1 MRVVLDT
8 NVWFSGLILPDSVPG
23 RVLEAIRKRTIVPV
37 ASWDLAEEIA
47 RVLRRPRVGEY
58 EIADEDVAEILA
70 FLAPFIPSVEFDAGL
85 RDPSDLPVVRSA
97 VAGEADA
104 IVTGDR
110 DLLDDEETRRR
121 LADRGIRV
129 MTPRELLTLL
139 TERAR

>member
-1 MRVVLDT
+1 M
-8 NVWFSGLILPDSVPG
+8 
-23 RVLEAIRKRTIVPV
+23 LEAIRKRTIVPV